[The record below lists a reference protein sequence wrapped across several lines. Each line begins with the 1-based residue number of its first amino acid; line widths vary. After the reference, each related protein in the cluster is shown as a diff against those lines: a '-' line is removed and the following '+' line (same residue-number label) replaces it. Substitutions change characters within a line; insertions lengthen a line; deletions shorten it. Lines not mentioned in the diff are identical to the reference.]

1 MVVGNSTQS
10 QLQRTKDIEHIKEK
24 IMDELIKKVSEK
36 TGISED
42 QARTAVTTVLGFLK
56 DKLPAP
62 IGGQIDNLMAGGA
75 SGEGGGIGD
84 IASKVG
90 GLLG

>member
-1 MVVGNSTQS
+1 M
-10 QLQRTKDIEHIKEK
+10 E
-24 IMDELIKKVSEK
+24 ELVKQVSAK

-42 QARTAVTTVLGFLK
+42 QARSAVTTVLGFLK

-62 IGGQIDNLMAGGA
+62 IAGQIDNVIGGGA
-75 SGEGGGIGD
+75 SGTAGD

>member
-1 MVVGNSTQS
+1 M
-10 QLQRTKDIEHIKEK
+10 E
-24 IMDELIKKVSEK
+24 ELVKQVAAK

-62 IGGQIDNLMAGGA
+62 IAGQLDGVISGGGSPAGGGLGDLA
-75 SGEGGGIGD
+75 SKAGGIF
-84 IASKVG
+84 K
-90 GLLG
+90 

>member
-1 MVVGNSTQS
+1 
-10 QLQRTKDIEHIKEK
+10 
-24 IMDELIKKVSEK
+24 MDELVKQVAQR

-62 IGGQIDNLMAGGA
+62 IASQIDKVAGGGE
-75 SGEGGGIGD
+75 SGGLGD
-84 IASKVG
+84 IGSAVG
-90 GLLG
+90 SFLK

>member
-1 MVVGNSTQS
+1 
-10 QLQRTKDIEHIKEK
+10 
-24 IMDELIKKVSEK
+24 MDELIKKVSEK
-36 TGISED
+36 TGISQD

-62 IGGQIDNLMAGGA
+62 IAGQIENVIGGGESSAGGV
-75 SGEGGGIGD
+75 GD

>member
-1 MVVGNSTQS
+1 M
-10 QLQRTKDIEHIKEK
+10 E
-24 IMDELIKKVSEK
+24 ELIKKVTEK
-36 TGISED
+36 TGISPD
-42 QARTAVTTVLGFLK
+42 QAKTAVTTVLGFLK

-62 IGGQIDNLMAGGA
+62 IAGQIENAIGGGGGGEEA
-75 SGEGGGIGD
+75 SGLGG